1 VRSLILADRAFVNR
15 ERALLSR
22 LSMGLADD
30 GVRVSAALPISL
42 IERTQNDFPVG
53 PVIGYE
59 DTGVFLSRSPRVTR
73 FIERLRAPDRDKT
86 QFDIIHAFG
95 GSAWN
100 FALDLGRRLDALT
113 VLEVWRPGLADR
125 ACSLRS
131 GTQRVSFFAPSPG
144 IERLLLKEGAGLTV
158 RLTQW
163 GVWATKSPNPIMREE
178 RAPSI
183 VLIASGRDSSAV
195 TAAFLGAASVLRS
208 HSQVMLFVDAD
219 AARRSPI
226 WKLAR
231 QEDIVDRVSIID
243 AVEERRD
250 LVIRCDLLLYPEARG
265 EQRSVIYD
273 AMGAGMAVIAA
284 ADPMNPA
291 LIPDVTARVLSD
303 PGAEMWNTEIARL
316 IDQPEVARGLGR
328 SARDR
333 IRNDFR
339 ATSHIRSVL
348 EAYEWLLSSKPITA
362 TAVR

>member
-1 VRSLILADRAFVNR
+1 MRSLILADRAFVMR

-30 GVRVSAALPISL
+30 GVRVSAALPLSL
-42 IERTQNDFPVG
+42 IERAQNDFPVG
-53 PVIGYE
+53 PLIGYE
-59 DTGVFLSRSPRVTR
+59 DSGVFLSRSPRVTR
-73 FIERLRAPDRDKT
+73 FMERLRSLDRDKT
-86 QFDIIHAFG
+86 QFDIVHAFG
-95 GSAWN
+95 GAAWN

-125 ACSLRS
+125 ARSLRS

-163 GVWATKSPNPIMREE
+163 GVWATKSPNPVMREH
-178 RAPSI
+178 RSPSM

-195 TAAFLGAASVLRS
+195 TVAFLGACAVLRTNPEI
-208 HSQVMLFVDAD
+208 MLFVDAD
-219 AARRSPI
+219 AARRSPV

-231 QEDIVDRVSIID
+231 QENLVDRVSIID
-243 AVEERRD
+243 SVEERRD

-291 LIPDVTARVLSD
+291 LIPNVTARVLTNPD
-303 PGAEMWNTEIARL
+303 TEMWTTEIRRL
-316 IDQPEVARGLGR
+316 VDQPDLAREIGR

-339 ATSHIRSVL
+339 ATAHIRSVL
-348 EAYEWLLSSKPITA
+348 EAYEWLSSSRPITA